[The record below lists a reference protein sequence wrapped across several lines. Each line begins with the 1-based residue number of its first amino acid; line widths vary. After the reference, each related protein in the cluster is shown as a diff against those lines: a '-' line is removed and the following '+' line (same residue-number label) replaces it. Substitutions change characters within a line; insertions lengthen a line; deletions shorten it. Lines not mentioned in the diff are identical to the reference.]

1 MCSWNLTARLRLSLL
16 AIVGA
21 ALLIAP
27 EADAAGQAPA
37 VSSLTPPAH
46 LTAEQDHQRLLDLL
60 HITALRRGPDG
71 DPKSPNAANVDESK
85 VPPYSLPDPL
95 VLKNGKKVKTAKMW
109 WKQRRPEIG
118 EDFDREIYGRVPKN
132 TPKVNWEVTSTTQ
145 EKTGDVPVITK
156 TLLGHVDNSAYPLIH
171 VDIQLTLT
179 TPANATGPVPVIM
192 EFGLSP
198 EILAAMKKRFTEAQL
213 AAFNGNGPTWQQQVL
228 AKGWGYAVLI
238 PGSVQ
243 ADNGAGLTE
252 GIIGLCSP
260 GQ

>member
-1 MCSWNLTARLRLSLL
+1 MCSWNLTARLRSSLL
-16 AIVGA
+16 ALVGA

-27 EADAAGQAPA
+27 GADAAGQAPA
-37 VSSLTPPAH
+37 VSSLPPPVQ

-109 WKQRRPEIG
+109 WKQRRPEIV

-213 AAFNGNGPTWQQQVL
+213 AAFNGNGPHL
-228 AKGWGYAVLI
+228 ATTSSGQRMGLRC
-238 PGSVQ
+238 SHSRQ
-243 ADNGAGLTE
+243 RAG
-252 GIIGLCSP
+252 
-260 GQ
+260 GQRRRLD